1 MQDIYFIENPTGG
14 QEASSE
20 PDRPRG
26 RHAPSPTTQS
36 CTSKCHAIHPS
47 TETPSHPNGHSP
59 HLYLQPLAT
68 RFCVW
73 TFIFPPF
80 FSTFPLSVSV
90 FSCSL
95 NMLLKAAST
104 LSLLNLHAASD
115 SYLSWPSSS
124 LSSGLSSSPILPV
137 SPAIGRSGFVVL
149 ASKGANN
156 RPLTGVVFEPFEE
169 VKKELLLVPTVPQ
182 ESLSRHKYTNDCESA
197 INEQIKWV
205 LASLALSFLNYGVL
219 FIFLVR
225 KKYEMKKKR
234 KKNWNRCSY
243 LAYGVVFFS
252 LTLISFFLNFL
263 LFSSVFAATKWSFF
277 FWEKCVFS
285 YTYLEKI
292 TKQEHLLHLCKI
304 NRILFFIHFSIKC
317 NTIHRIDYTFS
328 RRNHLWPT
336 SYYFDCR
343 ADETWIIFNGFSFC
357 EFFFSNVAMETHFSL
372 SFYVYISVYCLFI
385 LLSNDV
391 YLFLLSNSV
400 EYNVS
405 YAYHAMYAYF
415 DRDNVAL
422 KGLAK

>member
-225 KKYEMKKKR
+225 KKYEMKKKEKR
-234 KKNWNRCSY
+234 TEIGAVIWLMELCFSVLHIYHFSWIFFYFPLFSQRPNGAFSFGKS
-243 LAYGVVFFS
+243 VFS
-252 LTLISFFLNFL
+252 L
-263 LFSSVFAATKWSFF
+263 
-277 FWEKCVFS
+277 
-285 YTYLEKI
+285 
-292 TKQEHLLHLCKI
+292 
-304 NRILFFIHFSIKC
+304 IHTWKKSQNKNI
-317 NTIHRIDYTFS
+317 
-328 RRNHLWPT
+328 
-336 SYYFDCR
+336 YY
-343 ADETWIIFNGFSFC
+343 I
-357 EFFFSNVAMETHFSL
+357 
-372 SFYVYISVYCLFI
+372 YV
-385 LLSNDV
+385 
-391 YLFLLSNSV
+391 
-400 EYNVS
+400 
-405 YAYHAMYAYF
+405 
-415 DRDNVAL
+415 
-422 KGLAK
+422 K